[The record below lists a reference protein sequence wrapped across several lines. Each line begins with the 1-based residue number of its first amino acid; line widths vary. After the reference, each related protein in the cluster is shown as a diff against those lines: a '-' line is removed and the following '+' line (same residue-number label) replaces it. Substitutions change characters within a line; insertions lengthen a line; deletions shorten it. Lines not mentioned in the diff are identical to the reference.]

1 MNRYDSALILFTYHT
16 QEVNVIVPI
25 KKSLCFIIMNAFLG
39 LFGSKKYVLTALF
52 WFILRVAI
60 IYSFIVRIQAEVCS
74 SFIAYNPQ

>member
-52 WFILRVAI
+52 
-60 IYSFIVRIQAEVCS
+60 
-74 SFIAYNPQ
+74 